1 MGKSI
6 VYNTGSSQESVLKKN
21 AELSFGVFIDGTLN
35 NKKNTEL
42 RRKYR
47 NGGVEN
53 LTDKEIKQS
62 VKDDEEAYDALENTE
77 ITDKTPEYD
86 RYLIASHRSRIDK
99 LGTDNSFSNDYTN
112 VARMWKCCEEVTYRI
127 YIEGMGTEDN
137 SKDSQDGFAF
147 GSGLTGIR
155 AKVRKGC
162 KDLAAKIA
170 KEKEN
175 DDSKKVTQI
184 TIDVF
189 GFSRGAASARNF
201 AHEVNVKKA
210 YAPRSIQI
218 PDGFYPVNP
227 YSTRDEMPQPKY
239 RPALADADG
248 LEIEEDGL
256 IKGMLPRMGYLGYC
270 LQLGKVLSEE
280 EIENVKIVVRFLGV
294 YDTVSSY
301 FENGDQLG
309 QYDYKGDVVDDS
321 QLPKLAKQKM
331 SNQFLNNV
339 KPLHL
344 NDFGYVEKVVHF
356 TAKDEHRENFD
367 LTRIAGANLITR
379 IIEKNFPGVHCDIG
393 GAYENEMER
402 IEKLETSRFFHKS
415 LYELRERLIKEYW
428 FTEEQ
433 IFIVGTFWN
442 FVTRGLTRRIINT
455 ERFVRK
461 EYSYIPLHF
470 MEEFCR
476 ETNMNEYLIRKT
488 EEDYP
493 IDDNELLVGAR
504 SYLRNYVFGDSK
516 EWEFKDDEQLA
527 MEKMEKEY
535 KKMQLDQPLYDLN
548 EQGDYYS
555 PKPLSDYLPKV
566 DESANNVDVDISDE
580 LEPKTVTLEEVVV
593 RGIDPQK
600 TLRELRRGYLHW
612 SSHRRWFGMEPAPT
626 DDRVRVEH

>member
-6 VYNTGSSQESVLKKN
+6 VYNTGLSEDDLLSDELQ
-21 AELSFGVFIDGTLN
+21 LSFGVFIDGTLN

-77 ITDKTPEYD
+77 ITDETPEYD

-112 VARMWKCCEEVTYRI
+112 VARMWKCCEEVIYRI

-162 KDLAAKIA
+162 KDLAAKIVA
-170 KEKEN
+170 EKKK
-175 DDSKKVTQI
+175 DSKKVVTQI
-184 TIDVF
+184 VVDVF

-218 PDGFYPVNP
+218 PDGFYPVDP

-270 LQLGKVLSEE
+270 LQLGGVLSEE
-280 EIENVKIVVRFLGV
+280 EIENLKIVVRFLGV

>member
-442 FVTRGLTRRIINT
+442 FVTRGLTRRIINA